1 MDTRGQVYQKGSSVL
16 SEGRAPCY
24 GERMIRRAIR
34 PLCASAL
41 LAALGAAA
49 CNNNNP
55 VLPIGPSPIQQTET
69 FAGILTINGGV
80 TFQFTSNRGAV
91 TATLATVSPDSTIV
105 LGLSLGTWN
114 GITCAATLPNDQA
127 VQGST
132 IYGTV
137 NTTGA
142 LCVRVYD
149 VGKLPDSLDFEIRV
163 IHY

>member
-1 MDTRGQVYQKGSSVL
+1 M
-16 SEGRAPCY
+16 
-24 GERMIRRAIR
+24 
-34 PLCASAL
+34 SAL
-41 LAALGAAA
+41 LAGALGAAA
-49 CNNNNP
+49 CGDNNN
-55 VLPIGPSPIQQTET
+55 VLPIGPSPTPQTET
-69 FAGILTINGGV
+69 FAGILTVNGGV

-91 TATLATVSPDSTIV
+91 TATLATVSPDSTVV
-105 LGLSLGTWN
+105 LGLSLGVWN

-149 VGKLPDSLDFEIRV
+149 VGKLPDSLDFEVKV

>member
-1 MDTRGQVYQKGSSVL
+1 
-16 SEGRAPCY
+16 
-24 GERMIRRAIR
+24 MIRRAIR
-34 PLCASAL
+34 PLCVSAL
-41 LAALGAAA
+41 LAGALGAAA
-49 CNNNNP
+49 CDDNNNNL
-55 VLPIGPSPIQQTET
+55 LPIGPSPIPQTET
-69 FAGILTINGGV
+69 FAGTLTINGGV

-91 TATLATVSPDSTIV
+91 TATLATVSPDSTVV
-105 LGLSLGTWN
+105 LGLSLGVWN

-142 LCVRVYD
+142 LCVRIYD
-149 VGKLPDSLDFEIRV
+149 VGKLPDSLDFEVKV